1 MSPTFRRV
9 RSVLFLMSLPLM
21 AGLVV
26 LAHAL
31 EGGRLA
37 LLVQPSAALVVFG
50 GTLAAVAFSFP
61 PSLLRRTWRALCRAF
76 GAPLEPEELLLAR
89 MGEYATRARA
99 RGALSLEPEVD
110 GTGDPFLSRA
120 LSLVVDGASPADVR
134 HTLKAFSQAREEA
147 DAECALVLEA
157 AAGYAPTLGI
167 LGAVLGLM
175 QAMSH
180 LAEPAAVGPAVA
192 VAFVATVYGVGSA
205 NLVFLPLATRLR
217 GLSRAAAISR
227 DVVIEGAVAI
237 QQGLHPR
244 LVDGHL
250 RSLLSAW
257 HPIPRRASPP
267 IPVARRA

>member
-1 MSPTFRRV
+1 MSRPFRRA
-9 RSVLFLMSLPLM
+9 RGALFVMSLPLM

-26 LAHAL
+26 LAHL
-31 EGGRLA
+31 IEGGRLA
-37 LLVQPSAALVVFG
+37 LLLQPSAALVVFG

-61 PSLLRRTWRALCRAF
+61 PSQLRRTWKALRRAF
-76 GAPLEPEELLLAR
+76 GAPPEPEAALLVR
-89 MGEYATRARA
+89 MGEYATRARS
-99 RGALSLEPEVD
+99 RGALSLEPDVD

-147 DAECALVLEA
+147 DAECAHVLEA

-175 QAMSH
+175 QAMQH
-180 LAEPAAVGPAVA
+180 LAEPTQVGPAIA

-205 NLVFLPLATRLR
+205 NLIFLPLATRLR

-227 DVVIEGAVAI
+227 DIVIEGAVAI

-250 RSLLSAW
+250 RSMLSAW
-257 HPIPRRASPP
+257 HPVTD
-267 IPVARRA
+267 PVATGVRQR

>member
-1 MSPTFRRV
+1 MST
-9 RSVLFLMSLPLM
+9 RSSRSRGALFLLSLPLM

-26 LAHAL
+26 LAQAL

-37 LLVQPSAALVVFG
+37 LLVQPAAALVVFG

-61 PSLLRRTWRALCRAF
+61 PSLLGRTWRALRRAF
-76 GAPLEPEELLLAR
+76 GAPPESEEVLLAR

-99 RGALSLEPEVD
+99 SGALSLEADAD
-110 GTGDPFLSRA
+110 GIEDPFLSRA

-147 DAECALVLEA
+147 DAECAHVLEA
-157 AAGYAPTLGI
+157 ASGYAPTLGI

-175 QAMSH
+175 QAMEH
-180 LAEPAAVGPAVA
+180 LAAPAEVGPAIA
-192 VAFVATVYGVGSA
+192 VAFVATIYGVGSA
-205 NLVFLPLATRLR
+205 NLIFLPLATRLR
-217 GLSRAAAISR
+217 GMGRAAAISR
-227 DVVIEGAVAI
+227 DLVIEGAVAI

-257 HPIPRRASPP
+257 HPATPRRSPRRA
-267 IPVARRA
+267 VVRH

>member
-1 MSPTFRRV
+1 MSTTSRRA
-9 RSVLFLMSLPLM
+9 RGVLFLLSLPLM

-26 LAHAL
+26 AAQML
-31 EGGRLA
+31 EGGRLG
-37 LLVQPSAALVVFG
+37 LLLQPAAALVVFG
-50 GTLAAVAFSFP
+50 GTLAAIAFSFP
-61 PSLLRRTWRALCRAF
+61 PLLLRRTWKALRRAF
-76 GAPLEPEELLLAR
+76 GTPPESEEALLVR

-99 RGALSLEPEVD
+99 RGALSLESEVE

-120 LSLVVDGASPADVR
+120 ISLVVDGTSPADVR

-147 DAECALVLEA
+147 DAECAHVLEA

-175 QAMSH
+175 QAMEH
-180 LAEPAAVGPAVA
+180 LTAPAEVGPAIA
-192 VAFVATVYGVGSA
+192 VAFVATIYGVGSA
-205 NLVFLPLATRLR
+205 NLIFLPLATRLR
-217 GLSRAAAISR
+217 GMSRAAAISR
-227 DVVIEGAVAI
+227 DIVIEGAVAI

-257 HPIPRRASPP
+257 HPVP
-267 IPVARRA
+267 ARGATAVVKH